1 MMLGYEG
8 DAEAT
13 IEAWRNLWFHT
24 ADRGVFDA
32 GGFLHFIDRMKYA
45 IRRGGENIATSEVE
59 RVFLSHPELAACAA
73 VGVPD
78 PVMGEEV
85 KLIAVPR
92 PGSGIRPVDLHA
104 YALTRMAD
112 FMVPRY
118 IELADTLPYTEI
130 GKLKREQLTGTGD
143 RVWDARAA
151 PARRSSSAA
160 WDRE

>member
-1 MMLGYEG
+1 M
-8 DAEAT
+8 
-13 IEAWRNLWFHT
+13 N
-24 ADRGVFDA
+24 
-32 GGFLHFIDRMKYA
+32 YA
-45 IRRGGENIATSEVE
+45 IRRGGENISTSEVE

-92 PGSGIRPVDLHA
+92 PGSHVQPADLHA
-104 YALTRMAD
+104 FALPRMAE

-118 IELADTLPYTEI
+118 IELTQALPYTDV
-130 GKLKREQLTGTGD
+130 GKLKREQLTGTDG

-151 PARRSSSAA
+151 AGPK
-160 WDRE
+160 